1 MHFSN
6 FHYLPLAPGFF
17 SILVGLFVIL
27 LVLLLI
33 FRALR
38 HAYLSLGV
46 SSSTAML
53 LLFGSL
59 IGSYFNIPVAEL
71 PNEQMVSNRV
81 IEYFGMQ
88 YSVPVVE
95 DSAGTVIAVNV
106 GGAVIPTLMSLY
118 LLGKRRLWINGAIAT
133 AVVAIVLHWLANPVP
148 GVGIA
153 VPIFLPA
160 LVTAI
165 IALLLSRENAAP
177 LAYIGGSMGTLIG
190 ADLTNLDK
198 IRGLGAPVA
207 SIGGAGTFDG
217 IFLTGISPCCWRAS
231 SLRAARW
238 RSRGRDLSPQ
248 NPRAPRNA
256 ASRKNIN
263 RSVTSAV
270 HSLAFLSP
278 RTA

>member
-88 YSVPVVE
+88 YSVPVGE
-95 DSAGTVIAVNV
+95 VIAVNV

-133 AVVAIVLHWLANPVP
+133 AVVAIVLHWLANPGP
-148 GVGIA
+148 RGGIA
-153 VPIFLPA
+153 
-160 LVTAI
+160 
-165 IALLLSRENAAP
+165 
-177 LAYIGGSMGTLIG
+177 G
-190 ADLTNLDK
+190 
-198 IRGLGAPVA
+198 
-207 SIGGAGTFDG
+207 
-217 IFLTGISPCCWRAS
+217 
-231 SLRAARW
+231 
-238 RSRGRDLSPQ
+238 
-248 NPRAPRNA
+248 PR
-256 ASRKNIN
+256 
-263 RSVTSAV
+263 
-270 HSLAFLSP
+270 
-278 RTA
+278 